1 MHLLT
6 VKDKEASSPIVWMTA
21 DSQLRMRDIEG
32 SVITSP
38 SKYIHNLD
46 RKASKRTLK
55 NCDKDVEV

>member
-32 SVITSP
+32 IFD
-38 SKYIHNLD
+38 Y
-46 RKASKRTLK
+46 K
-55 NCDKDVEV
+55 NAEV

>member
-1 MHLLT
+1 MLLLA
-6 VKDKEASSPIVWMTA
+6 VKDKEAPTA
-21 DSQLRMRDIEG
+21 VVLMATDSQLRRRDIEG